1 MITQIVYWTVF
12 LGWKC
17 VLFLLLKVS
26 CFAFCTNF
34 ILFRPLFWL
43 VNLKSFWY
51 FSVSV
56 YDDKASSCVFVFSV
70 LVNIDNICHWCRKV
84 SQEKQESRRKHLL
97 LKARNTINF
106 FFLPFSQ
113 QETWA
118 KYCFRLHNLPFQI
131 TRIIWRFH
139 QRHLWGRDLTRK
151 VMFFLFYK
159 NGAHQAG
166 HTFCA
171 KWTIVCL
178 HPRYT
183 KGAITWWETP
193 ATCGSKLLEVL

>member
-1 MITQIVYWTVF
+1 M
-12 LGWKC
+12 
-17 VLFLLLKVS
+17 
-26 CFAFCTNF
+26 
-34 ILFRPLFWL
+34 
-43 VNLKSFWY
+43 
-51 FSVSV
+51 
-56 YDDKASSCVFVFSV
+56 FSV

-139 QRHLWGRDLTRK
+139 HRHLWGRDLTRK

-159 NGAHQAG
+159 TVHIKPVTHFALNGRLFVCTQDTQKEPSPGEKHLL
-166 HTFCA
+166 HVEA
-171 KWTIVCL
+171 KYS
-178 HPRYT
+178 RYFKNKT
-183 KGAITWWETP
+183 AQKRE
-193 ATCGSKLLEVL
+193 LFD

>member
-1 MITQIVYWTVF
+1 MIQIVYKTVF
-12 LGWKC
+12 WVGNVFFSYYWKYYDLDL
-17 VLFLLLKVS
+17 VLL
-26 CFAFCTNF
+26 CCTNF
-34 ILFRPLFWL
+34 ILFRLLFWL
-43 VNLKSFWY
+43 ANLKSFWY

-118 KYCFRLHNLPFQI
+118 KYCYRLHNLPFQT
-131 TRIIWRFH
+131 TRIILRFH
-139 QRHLWGRDLTRK
+139 QRAWFDEKSVVLSL
-151 VMFFLFYK
+151 LQ

-178 HPRYT
+178 HPKYT
-183 KGAITWWETP
+183 KVAITWWETP
-193 ATCGSKLLEVL
+193 ATCGSKILKVL